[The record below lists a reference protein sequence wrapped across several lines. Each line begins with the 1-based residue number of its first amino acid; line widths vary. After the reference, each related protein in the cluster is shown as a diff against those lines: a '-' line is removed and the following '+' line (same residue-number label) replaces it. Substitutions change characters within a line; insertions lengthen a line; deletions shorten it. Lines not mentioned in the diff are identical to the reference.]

1 MHGCIAIQHIILFYT
16 GLAIVHSFSS
26 IKKRIILLILVI
38 IISSYL
44 CACTQQALF
53 DFLPNMLLKVNKYK
67 FKIHFAIVLINVD
80 IIIFLIFSYY
90 YINKYLILQEQK
102 RVIEQQQATLNQTIL
117 DAELMGL
124 KNQINPHFIYNT
136 LNFMYAQALG
146 SAKELS
152 KSILILSE
160 IMYYNIKE
168 FNDKNHI
175 PLSIEI
181 KHIENI
187 IQLQNIKYHH
197 ALNIMLDINGNPEFR
212 RISHLSIAI
221 FIENAI
227 DFVVKRKNSKKILFN
242 INVYEDV
249 LTLYVNFDLK
259 ENIPIKEKLHIFQ
272 EAQDKL
278 KEIYHNRAYFQFNN
292 TKLDSIQYTI
302 TINL

>member
-1 MHGCIAIQHIILFYT
+1 MYAI
-16 GLAIVHSFSS
+16 S
-26 IKKRIILLILVI
+26 IKSIYYFTSNILHKGAETVLLSWFIIGIDSCFGTV
-38 IISSYL
+38 
-44 CACTQQALF
+44 
-53 DFLPNMLLKVNKYK
+53 
-67 FKIHFAIVLINVD
+67 
-80 IIIFLIFSYY
+80 FLIFLFF
-90 YINKYLILQEQK
+90 YLNNYLVLQEQK
-102 RVIEQQQATLNQTIL
+102 RAVEQRQAMLNQTIL

-146 SAKELS
+146 SSQELS
-152 KSILILSE
+152 KSILLLSE
-160 IMYYNIKE
+160 IMYYNIKG
-168 FNDKNHI
+168 FNNKNHI

-181 KHIENI
+181 KHIQNI

-197 ALNIMLDINGNPEFR
+197 ALNIMLDTNGSLEFR

-259 ENIPIKEKLHIFQ
+259 ESITVKEKQHIFQ

-278 KEIYHNRAYFQFNN
+278 KEIYHNRATFQFNN
-292 TKLDSIQYTI
+292 TKLDSIQYT
-302 TINL
+302 TTVKL